1 MMQLL
6 LRISNSLTTGQKA
19 EVITQDQVHSIM
31 ESTQPTAQEQGIG
44 APDSDTECSSAT
56 QNVSGQVS

>member
-6 LRISNSLTTGQKA
+6 LSINNSLATGQKA

-44 APDSDTECSSAT
+44 VPGSNTE
-56 QNVSGQVS
+56 